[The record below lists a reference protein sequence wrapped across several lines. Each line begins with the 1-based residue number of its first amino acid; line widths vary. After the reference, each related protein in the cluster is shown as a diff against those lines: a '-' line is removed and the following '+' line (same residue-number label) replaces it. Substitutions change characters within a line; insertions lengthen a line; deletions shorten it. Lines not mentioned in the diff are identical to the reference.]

1 MDNLPV
7 NITDIAVIIVLLISA
22 FLAYVRGLVHE
33 VLSVA
38 GWVGGGLITI
48 YAFPFAQP
56 FARDLISIELAADLA
71 AGIAVFVISL
81 AILSILTSAISKRV
95 QNSTLNALDRSL
107 GFLFGL
113 ARGGILVC
121 LLYMAIKWMMPI
133 VDQPAWLRSARTMPL
148 IETGA
153 QQLRALI
160 PEEAAAK
167 ADTAAA
173 ETNKLIE
180 SQKVIKGLIAPEPKS
195 GEMGTLE
202 GYGRKIRN
210 EMERLIDSSSQ
221 R

>member
-7 NITDIAVIIVLLISA
+7 NITDIAVIIVLLVSA
-22 FLAYVRGLVHE
+22 LLAFVRGLVHE

-38 GWVGGGLITI
+38 GWIGGGLITI
-48 YAFPFAQP
+48 YVFPFAQP
-56 FARDLISIELAADLA
+56 LARDLISIELAADLA

-81 AILSILTSAISKRV
+81 AILSIMTSAVSKRV

-121 LLYMAIKWMMPI
+121 LLYMTIEWMMPI
-133 VDQPAWLRSARTMPL
+133 VDQPAWLRSARTVPL

-153 QQLRALI
+153 QQLRAWI

-180 SQKVIKGLIAPEPKS
+180 SQKVIEGLIAPEPKS

-202 GYGRKIRN
+202 GYGKKIRN
-210 EMERLIDSSSQ
+210 EMERLIDSSSH

>member
-7 NITDIAVIIVLLISA
+7 NITDIAVIVVLLISA

-56 FARDLISIELAADLA
+56 LARDLISIELAADLA

-148 IETGA
+148 IEIGA

-160 PEEAAAK
+160 PEESAAK
-167 ADTAAA
+167 AVTVAA

-180 SQKVIKGLIAPEPKS
+180 SQKIIEGLISPEPKS
-195 GEMGTLE
+195 DKMGTLE

>member
-7 NITDIAVIIVLLISA
+7 NITDIAVTVVLLVSA
-22 FLAYVRGLVHE
+22 FLAYARGLVHE

-38 GWVGGGLITI
+38 GWFGGGLITF
-48 YAFPFAQP
+48 YAVPFVQP
-56 FARDLISIELAADLA
+56 FTRDLISIELAADLA
-71 AGIAVFVISL
+71 AGVALFVISL

-121 LLYMAIKWMMPI
+121 LLYMAIKWVMPI

-160 PEEAAAK
+160 PEEAATK

-180 SQKVIKGLIAPEPKS
+180 SQKVIEGLIAPEPKS
-195 GEMGTLE
+195 GEMGTLK

>member
-1 MDNLPV
+1 M
-7 NITDIAVIIVLLISA
+7 
-22 FLAYVRGLVHE
+22 
-33 VLSVA
+33 
-38 GWVGGGLITI
+38 
-48 YAFPFAQP
+48 
-56 FARDLISIELAADLA
+56 ISIELAADLA

-121 LLYMAIKWMMPI
+121 LLYVAIKWMMPI
-133 VDQPAWLRSARTMPL
+133 VDQPAWLRGARAMPL

-180 SQKVIKGLIAPEPKS
+180 SQKVIEGLIAPEPKS

>member
-1 MDNLPV
+1 MDNMPV

-113 ARGGILVC
+113 ARGGILIC

-133 VDQPAWLRSARTMPL
+133 VDQPVWLRSARTMPL

-180 SQKVIKGLIAPEPKS
+180 SQKVIEGLIAPKPKS

>member
-48 YAFPFAQP
+48 YAFPFVQP
-56 FARDLISIELAADLA
+56 LARDLISIELAADLA

-81 AILSILTSAISKRV
+81 AILSILTSTISKRV

-121 LLYMAIKWMMPI
+121 LLYMTIEWMMPI
-133 VDQPAWLRSARTMPL
+133 VDQPAWLRSARTVPL

-153 QQLRALI
+153 QQLRAWI

-180 SQKVIKGLIAPEPKS
+180 SQKVIEGLIAPEPKS